1 MRIGLEIGSRAKPPM
16 MTSNGRDLLFEIQG
30 LRQAWRRYEF
40 NGGAFDRDY
49 KRSKYA
55 EAWQQVRNKLAMRIE
70 RVSQDDY
77 WWTPPQHQE
86 TVGLL
91 WEIAGILRKAVSPWW
106 RLTATVTWHV
116 VKELLYLGILVALLL
131 SSRSN
136 FETRVIALL
145 VLIYNSISSEAG
157 SLGLALNGIQVL
169 MGDEL
174 KNVARSM
181 KLKASVMDFKTSE
194 QFGMGNLLTYIH
206 LISCGLGSV
215 IAIVALVGSLF

>member
-1 MRIGLEIGSRAKPPM
+1 VDASSAP
-16 MTSNGRDLLFEIQG
+16 RDCSLL
-30 LRQAWRRYEF
+30 R
-40 NGGAFDRDY
+40 
-49 KRSKYA
+49 
-55 EAWQQVRNKLAMRIE
+55 
-70 RVSQDDY
+70 
-77 WWTPPQHQE
+77 
-86 TVGLL
+86 
-91 WEIAGILRKAVSPWW
+91 EIAGILRKAVSPWW